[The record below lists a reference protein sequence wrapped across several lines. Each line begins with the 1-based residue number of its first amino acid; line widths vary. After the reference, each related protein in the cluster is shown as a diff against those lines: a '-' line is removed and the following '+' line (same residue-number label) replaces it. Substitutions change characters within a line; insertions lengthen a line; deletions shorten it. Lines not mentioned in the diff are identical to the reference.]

1 MNSVPA
7 DDLESFGSDSW
18 KEVGA
23 GESHARVF
31 ARADGLQYAKLVA
44 RGRVAELMAER
55 DRCEWASANGIP
67 GPAVRSW
74 QTDGSGARLVTS
86 AVTGISAHRVDA
98 KRARSVWLNIIDA
111 VRMMHQTDPADCP
124 FDRGVDQMF
133 SLARDVV
140 SRDAVNRDFLRP
152 EQLTSTPRELLDD
165 LSRQLPLRL
174 DQELADRVVCHG
186 DLCLPNI
193 MVDPETLEVVGFVD
207 LGRLGL
213 ADRHA
218 DLSLLLANAQDTW
231 PAHADALAEALLA
244 RYGHP
249 IDTDR
254 LEFHLHL
261 DPLTWD

>member
-1 MNSVPA
+1 MNSAPV
-7 DDLESFGSDSW
+7 DDLEPFGSDRW
-18 KEVGA
+18 EEVGA

-31 ARADGLQYAKLVA
+31 ARVDGLQYAKLVA
-44 RGRVAELMAER
+44 RSRVADLIAER

-67 GPAVRSW
+67 GPAVQSW
-74 QTDGSGARLVTS
+74 QTGASGARLITS
-86 AVTGISAHRVDA
+86 AVTGISANRVDG

-111 VRMMHQTDPADCP
+111 VRNLHQTDPAGCP

-140 SRDAVNRDFLRP
+140 SRGAVNRDFLRL
-152 EQLTSTPRELLDD
+152 EQLSSTPSELLGD
-165 LSRQLPLRL
+165 LSRELPLRL
-174 DQELADRVVCHG
+174 SQELVDRVVCHG
-186 DLCLPNI
+186 DLTLPNI

-218 DLSLLLANAQDTW
+218 DLALLLANAQDTW
-231 PAHADALAEALLA
+231 PEHAAVLAETLLT

-254 LEFHLHL
+254 LKFHLHL